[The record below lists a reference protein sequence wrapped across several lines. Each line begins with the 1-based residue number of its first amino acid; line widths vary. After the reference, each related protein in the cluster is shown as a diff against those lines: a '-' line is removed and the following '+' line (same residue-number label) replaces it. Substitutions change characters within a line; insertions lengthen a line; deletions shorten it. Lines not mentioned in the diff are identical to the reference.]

1 MFTGILGCKEREESN
16 NLNMQKTKYY
26 DSSANR
32 NNEKGDCDYLYYLD
46 GAASYKKRTYII
58 VLGCFIS
65 VLDIALAIFGFFIF
79 KDGGS
84 SSGTPL

>member
-26 DSSANR
+26 DSSENR

-46 GAASYKKRTYII
+46 GAASYKKRTYMII
-58 VLGCFIS
+58 G
-65 VLDIALAIFGFFIF
+65 
-79 KDGGS
+79 
-84 SSGTPL
+84 